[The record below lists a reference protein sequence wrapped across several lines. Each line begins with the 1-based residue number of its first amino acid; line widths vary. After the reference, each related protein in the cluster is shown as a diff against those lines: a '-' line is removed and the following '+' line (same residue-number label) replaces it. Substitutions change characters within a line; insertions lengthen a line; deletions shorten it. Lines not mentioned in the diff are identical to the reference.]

1 MSVNA
6 MTEEYEHIEL
16 FGKPALFTNARVDTH
31 TVPDGW
37 HVYDL
42 RGSDNDPGSPCTL
55 EILVVVNHA
64 GSIVVP
70 EPISFPDNQDY
81 REIGDALDFLGD
93 EITLTEF
100 CKQYGLKTPPK
111 YKLRPAS
118 REEAGLFY
126 SQVEEERDL
135 QAGTVG
141 HVRMDFGS
149 SGKGFHHSWWPHNE
163 DQFNTGEFKDDL
175 QEVVDTLRADGP
187 LKDLASMRA
196 YCYRNGGG
204 ITQDGRCFGYI
215 VETEHYRYC
224 LRCTPSPGDY
234 QGYLYC
240 YDLRQQQMAQQA
252 KPVGRVTYASGEQ
265 TEFTDATAFLQ
276 TIREELPY
284 MATTGFRYELLTDD
298 PDIQKA
304 ADDILLDFAGEENPR
319 RACNYGLTEKGIKA
333 MQDAANTTLPHTY
346 AWFVITDCN
355 TSGEHI
361 FRDLTLEEAI
371 HTYLGSDRPEKRIG
385 VTKDGIAT
393 VDLVRSLDGEQ
404 QFFTD
409 HLKLD
414 SFKCDPEVA
423 AAVET
428 LRLELEQNAPR
439 QGMTMGGLS

>member
-93 EITLTEF
+93 EITLKEF

-163 DQFNTGEFKDDL
+163 DQFNPGEFKDDL

-196 YCYRNGGG
+196 YCYRNGGA
-204 ITQDGRCFGYI
+204 ITEDGRSYGYI
-215 VETEHYRYC
+215 AETEHYRYC
-224 LRCTPSPGDY
+224 LRCTPFPGDY

-240 YDLRQQQMAQQA
+240 YDLRQQQMAQQNRA
-252 KPVGRVTYASGEQ
+252 VGRATFANGEQ
-265 TEFTDATAFLQ
+265 REYHDPQ
-276 TIREELPY
+276 TYLAAIRQELPY
-284 MATTGFRYELLTDD
+284 RDVTGFRYETLTDD
-298 PDIQKA
+298 PAVRKQV
-304 ADDILLDFAGEENPR
+304 DDILFDLYGEENP
-319 RACNYGLTEKGIKA
+319 
-333 MQDAANTTLPHTY
+333 H
-346 AWFVITDCN
+346 
-355 TSGEHI
+355 
-361 FRDLTLEEAI
+361 
-371 HTYLGSDRPEKRIG
+371 
-385 VTKDGIAT
+385 
-393 VDLVRSLDGEQ
+393 SLADYENNPG
-404 QFFTD
+404 
-409 HLKLD
+409 
-414 SFKCDPEVA
+414 
-423 AAVET
+423 
-428 LRLELEQNAPR
+428 QN
-439 QGMTMGGLS
+439 MNMGGM

>member
-1 MSVNA
+1 MKKKIMITVASLAALGAAVA
-6 MTEEYEHIEL
+6 GYLHFSGRTP
-16 FGKPALFTNARVDTH
+16 FG
-31 TVPDGW
+31 
-37 HVYDL
+37 
-42 RGSDNDPGSPCTL
+42 
-55 EILVVVNHA
+55 
-64 GSIVVP
+64 
-70 EPISFPDNQDY
+70 
-81 REIGDALDFLGD
+81 
-93 EITLTEF
+93 
-100 CKQYGLKTPPK
+100 
-111 YKLRPAS
+111 
-118 REEAGLFY
+118 
-126 SQVEEERDL
+126 
-135 QAGTVG
+135 
-141 HVRMDFGS
+141 
-149 SGKGFHHSWWPHNE
+149 HSY
-163 DQFNTGEFKDDL
+163 
-175 QEVVDTLRADGP
+175 VVD
-187 LKDLASMRA
+187 
-196 YCYRNGGG
+196 
-204 ITQDGRCFGYI
+204 
-215 VETEHYRYC
+215 TEHYRYC

-284 MATTGFRYELLTDD
+284 MATTGFRYKLLTEN
-298 PDIQKA
+298 PDIRKA

-423 AAVET
+423 EAVET

>member
-1 MSVNA
+1 
-6 MTEEYEHIEL
+6 
-16 FGKPALFTNARVDTH
+16 
-31 TVPDGW
+31 
-37 HVYDL
+37 
-42 RGSDNDPGSPCTL
+42 
-55 EILVVVNHA
+55 
-64 GSIVVP
+64 
-70 EPISFPDNQDY
+70 
-81 REIGDALDFLGD
+81 
-93 EITLTEF
+93 
-100 CKQYGLKTPPK
+100 
-111 YKLRPAS
+111 
-118 REEAGLFY
+118 
-126 SQVEEERDL
+126 
-135 QAGTVG
+135 
-141 HVRMDFGS
+141 
-149 SGKGFHHSWWPHNE
+149 
-163 DQFNTGEFKDDL
+163 
-175 QEVVDTLRADGP
+175 
-187 LKDLASMRA
+187 MRS

-240 YDLRQQQMAQQA
+240 YDLRQQQMVQQD

-265 TEFTDATAFLQ
+265 TDFTDSAAFLQ
-276 TIREELPY
+276 AIREELPY
-284 MATTGFRYELLTDD
+284 MSTTGFRYELLTDD
-298 PDIQKA
+298 PDIRKA

-423 AAVET
+423 EAVET